1 MPALKPKKSG
11 VTWISHHEARAIVDD
26 QAQRVLGISA
36 KKFIAGW
43 KAGKYRKLDSD
54 DCPGVIELALLAP
67 LPRRARV
74 GKKRKRSG

>member
-11 VTWISHHEARAIVDD
+11 VVWISHREAAEIVDD
-26 QAQRVLGISA
+26 RARRVLGISG
-36 KKFIAGW
+36 KQFIAGW

-54 DCPGVIELALLAP
+54 DCPGVIDLALLAP

-74 GKKRKRSG
+74 RTNRKRSR